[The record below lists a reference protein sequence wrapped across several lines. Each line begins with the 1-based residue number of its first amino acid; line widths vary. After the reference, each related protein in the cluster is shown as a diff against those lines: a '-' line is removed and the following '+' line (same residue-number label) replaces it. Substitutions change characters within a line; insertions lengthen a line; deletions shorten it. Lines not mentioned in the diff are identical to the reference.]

1 MRMTGKRF
9 AVLMLA
15 FVTVLVFALALPAAA
30 ETGEFGDVEKN
41 AWYAEAVRFCREKGL
56 MSGVSDT
63 RFEPEETLT
72 RAQLAAILWRQ
83 EGSPVVNYLMRF
95 SDVPEGEW
103 YTEAV
108 RWAASEGLVNGY
120 GSGLYGSGDAVT
132 QEQLAL
138 IFRRFAGA
146 DVTGEIPGFTGDAVP
161 ATRAQAAAAL
171 MACARRKETAPA
183 PEEGRIL
190 VAYFSNTGNTEIIAE
205 HLADI
210 LGADTWEITAETAY
224 SAADLNY
231 NDSSSRAN
239 REQND
244 PDARPAISGSVA
256 DMERYDVVFLGYPIW
271 WGQAPKIIS
280 TFLEG
285 YDLAGKTIV
294 PFCTSGSSGIG
305 TSAEALHAL
314 AASAEWLDG
323 RRFSGGA
330 SRGEVEEWVNGLG
343 LTVRKESAAIEGD
356 SAALLGGG
364 DMRATLSLGQ

>member
-30 ETGEFGDVEKN
+30 ETGGFSDVEKD

-63 RFEPEETLT
+63 RFEPEGTLT

-138 IFRRFAGA
+138 IFQRFAEA

-190 VAYFSNTGNTEIIAE
+190 VAYFSNTGNTENIAG

-210 LGADTWEITAETAY
+210 LRADTWEITAETAY

-244 PDARPAISGSVA
+244 PDARPAISKSVA
-256 DMERYDVVFLGYPIW
+256 DMDRYDVVFLGYPIW
-271 WGQAPKIIS
+271 WGQAPRIIS

-305 TSAEALHAL
+305 TSAEVLHAL

-364 DMRATLSLGQ
+364 DVRATLSLGK